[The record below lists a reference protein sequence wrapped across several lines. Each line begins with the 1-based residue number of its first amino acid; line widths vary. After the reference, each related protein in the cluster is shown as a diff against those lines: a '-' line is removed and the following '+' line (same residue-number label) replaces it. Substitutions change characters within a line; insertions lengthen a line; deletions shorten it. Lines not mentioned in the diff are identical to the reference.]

1 MEWMMSSEIWIA
13 LISLTL
19 LEIVLGVDN
28 IVFISILSE
37 SLPKKQRPFA
47 RKLGLALAM
56 GMRIVLLFCISWVLR
71 LEKSILFEVLE
82 NQFTG
87 KDLIML
93 GGGLF
98 LLAKATYEI
107 HEKLEAP
114 EEGGPYDK
122 KQTATFSGV
131 IFQIVLLDS
140 VFSIDSV
147 ITAVGMTSYLGVM
160 IAAVLISISIMMVS
174 IGPIS
179 RFVKNHPTI
188 KILALSFLLL
198 IGMTLVAEGLDQHI
212 PKGYI
217 YFAMGF
223 SMFVEMLNLQ
233 LRGGEKPVDFKHPPP
248 EKMASPEQEK

>member
-1 MEWMMSSEIWIA
+1 MEWIMSSEIWIA

-47 RKLGLALAM
+47 RRLGLGLAM

-71 LEKSILFEVLE
+71 LEKTTLFAILG

-114 EEGGPYDK
+114 AEGGPYDK
-122 KQTATFSGV
+122 KKAATFAGV

-147 ITAVGMTSYLGVM
+147 ITAVGMTEYLGVM

-179 RFVKNHPTI
+179 RFVKDHPTV

-223 SMFVEMLNLQ
+223 SMFVEMINLQ
-233 LRGGEKPVDFKHPPP
+233 LRGREKPVEFKQPPP
-248 EKMASPEQEK
+248 EKMSGSTE

>member
-1 MEWMMSSEIWIA
+1 MEWIMSSEIWIA
-13 LISLTL
+13 LLSLTL

-37 SLPKKQRPFA
+37 SLPEKQRPFA

-56 GMRIVLLFCISWVLR
+56 GMRIALLFCISWVLS
-71 LEKSILFEVLE
+71 LEKTVLFTVVE

-87 KDLIML
+87 KDLILL

-114 EEGGPYDK
+114 AEGGPYDK
-122 KQTATFSGV
+122 KSTATFGGV

-147 ITAVGMTSYLGVM
+147 ITAVGMTNYLGVM

-198 IGMTLVAEGLDQHI
+198 IGMTLVAEGLGQHI
-212 PKGYI
+212 SKGYI

-223 SMFVEMLNLQ
+223 SMFVELINLQ
-233 LRGGEKPVDFKHPPP
+233 VRGRKRPVEFKQPPP
-248 EKMASPEQEK
+248 DKVSGTAE